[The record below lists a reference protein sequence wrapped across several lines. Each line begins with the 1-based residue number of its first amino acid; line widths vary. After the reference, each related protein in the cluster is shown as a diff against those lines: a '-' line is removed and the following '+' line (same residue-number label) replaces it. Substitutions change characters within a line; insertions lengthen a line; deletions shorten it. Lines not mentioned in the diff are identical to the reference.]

1 MLWNSIPSRIQ
12 NLPWKPRPITGL
24 VELGN
29 TEPAQRVRVGRVG
42 LNDMREATGPGLD
55 YRSVLVDGEDLV
67 AQPYQGIGDGTAEA
81 AKAYDKNAA
90 W

>member
-1 MLWNSIPSRIQ
+1 
-12 NLPWKPRPITGL
+12 
-24 VELGN
+24 
-29 TEPAQRVRVGRVG
+29 
-42 LNDMREATGPGLD
+42 MREATGPGLD